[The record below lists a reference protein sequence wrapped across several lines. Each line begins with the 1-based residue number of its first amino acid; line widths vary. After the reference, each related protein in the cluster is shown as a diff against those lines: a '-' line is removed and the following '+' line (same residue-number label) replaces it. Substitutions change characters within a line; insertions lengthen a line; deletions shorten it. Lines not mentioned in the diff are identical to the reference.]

1 MNASAT
7 DQASTIGRV
16 AALAAL
22 TAFLVG
28 LAVATFSDLRVFLP
42 ALLRGAVV
50 TLQVSVLSTILFV
63 AVSVLAGVGRSSLNP
78 WIRWPCAIFVEV
90 FRGTSLL
97 VILFW
102 FFFVMPEF
110 GLTLSPLFAGVLGIG
125 LNFGAYGAEVV
136 RGAISAVPRGQIEA
150 GIALNIPAWK
160 RMVRIVIPQAVPIMV
175 PGMSNQ
181 MIELIKATALVSA
194 VTLVDITYASVQ
206 QNQLHFRTLEIFA
219 ITLLLYYCFAQF
231 VRFGMAMLEDYS
243 RRHLTRRA

>member
-1 MNASAT
+1 M
-7 DQASTIGRV
+7 IGRV
-16 AALAAL
+16 AAIAAL

-28 LAVATFSDLRVFLP
+28 LAVATFSDFRVFLP

-50 TLQVSVLSTILFV
+50 TLQVSILSIILFYAV
-63 AVSVLAGVGRSSLNP
+63 AFLAGIGRLSGNIA
-78 WIRWPCAIFVEV
+78 IRWLSACYIEV

-102 FFFVMPEF
+102 FFFVLPEF
-110 GLTLSPLFAGVLGIG
+110 GVTLSPMLAGVLGIG

-150 GIALNIPAWK
+150 GVALNLPAWS
-160 RMVRIVIPQAVPIMV
+160 RMVRIIIPQAIPIMI
-175 PGMSNQ
+175 PGISNQ
-181 MIELIKATALVSA
+181 TIELIKATALVSA

-219 ITLLLYYCFAQF
+219 VTLLLYYCFAQF

-243 RRHLTRRA
+243 RRHLARGV